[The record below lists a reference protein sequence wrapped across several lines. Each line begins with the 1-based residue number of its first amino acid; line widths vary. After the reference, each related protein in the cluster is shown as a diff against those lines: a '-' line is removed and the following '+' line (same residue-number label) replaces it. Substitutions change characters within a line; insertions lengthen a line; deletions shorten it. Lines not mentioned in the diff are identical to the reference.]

1 MDITS
6 YILSKRYVDDTVIG
20 AGALKGASCQ
30 IESIKETE
38 EGNIIT
44 FVWEYTDGTKG
55 TASITVKNG
64 EEGTDG
70 ATPEIGSNGNWWI
83 GGVDTGVVAA
93 PDMAGYFNED
103 NLVALTNEEIDQ
115 LCVEEA

>member
-30 IESIKETE
+30 IESTKETE

>member
-6 YILSKRYVDDTVIG
+6 YILSKRYVDETVVG